1 MGVDFSKSN
10 LFFATQYLLCGV
22 FFLLRRIS
30 VPAFP
35 QRLNEKELHMNQTFM
50 KEKKILPLVISMSLP
65 MVISMAVNA
74 LYNIVD
80 SFFVAKISENAMTAL
95 SLVFPVQNLVASIAV
110 GFGVGMNARIA
121 FCLGAEDQ
129 AQADRATATGMLLS
143 FVHGLVLTLLCLLV
157 MPGFLSLYTQDAQ
170 TLNMGLAYA
179 NRVFLFSIV
188 IMLGVALEKIFQ
200 AVGRM
205 KVSMASMLAGLVV
218 NIVLDPLMIFGLGPF
233 PKMGIEGAA
242 YATGIGQSVTL
253 LVYLLFCVFRP
264 LPVSFRLKNI
274 TLNGVLLQK
283 LYAVGI
289 PASLNM
295 ALPSVLISSLNGILA
310 SFSEKYVLVLGAYYK
325 LQTFIYLTANG
336 IVQGTRPLISF
347 NYGAGE
353 NDRVEKIFRAALGLT
368 AGVMA
373 VGLLLSLAIPRQLIG
388 LFTGSEETIR
398 IGVKALRIIS
408 IGFLASAVS
417 VTCCGALEALEKGI
431 PSLLVSLARYVLLIL
446 PAAFLFSRLLGAE
459 GVFYAFPLTEIGSA
473 VFSYWIYRRIW
484 GSHR

>member
-1 MGVDFSKSN
+1 
-10 LFFATQYLLCGV
+10 
-22 FFLLRRIS
+22 
-30 VPAFP
+30 
-35 QRLNEKELHMNQTFM
+35 MNQTFM

-143 FVHGLVLTLLCLLV
+143 FVHGLILTLLCLLV
-157 MPGFLSLYTQDAQ
+157 MPWFLSLYTQDAQ
-170 TLNMGLAYA
+170 TLHMGLAYA

-205 KVSMASMLAGLVV
+205 KVSMVSMLAGLVV
-218 NIVLDPLMIFGLGPF
+218 NIILDPLMIFGLGPF
-233 PKMGIEGAA
+233 PRMGIEGAA

-264 LPVSFRLKNI
+264 LPLSFRWKNI
-274 TLNGVLLQK
+274 TLTPLLLQK

-310 SFSEKYVLVLGAYYK
+310 GFSEKYVLVLGAYYK

-353 NDRVEKIFRAALGLT
+353 KDRVEKIFRTALGLT
-368 AGVMA
+368 IGVMA
-373 VGLLLSLAIPRQLIG
+373 VGLLLSLAIPQQLIG
-388 LFTGSEETIR
+388 LFTGNEETIR

-431 PSLLVSLARYVLLIL
+431 PSLLVSLSRYVLLIL
-446 PAAFLFSRLLGAE
+446 PTAFLFSRLLGAE

>member
-1 MGVDFSKSN
+1 
-10 LFFATQYLLCGV
+10 
-22 FFLLRRIS
+22 
-30 VPAFP
+30 
-35 QRLNEKELHMNQTFM
+35 MNQTFM

-129 AQADRATATGMLLS
+129 AQADRATATGMMLS
-143 FVHGLVLTLLCLLV
+143 FVHGLILTLLCLLV
-157 MPGFLSLYTQDAQ
+157 MPWFLSLYTQDAQ
-170 TLNMGLAYA
+170 TLHMGLAYA

-205 KVSMASMLAGLVV
+205 KVSMVSMLAGLVV
-218 NIVLDPLMIFGLGPF
+218 NIILDPLMIFGLGPF

-264 LPVSFRLKNI
+264 LPLSFRWKNI
-274 TLNGVLLQK
+274 TLNPLLLQK

-310 SFSEKYVLVLGAYYK
+310 GFSEKYVLVLGAYYK

-353 NDRVEKIFRAALGLT
+353 KGRVEKIFRTALGLT

-373 VGLLLSLAIPRQLIG
+373 VGLLLSLAIPQQLIG
-388 LFTGSEETIR
+388 LFTGNEETIR

-431 PSLLVSLARYVLLIL
+431 PYLLVSLSRYVLLIL
-446 PAAFLFSRLLGAE
+446 PTAFLFSRLLGAE

>member
-1 MGVDFSKSN
+1 MP
-10 LFFATQYLLCGV
+10 
-22 FFLLRRIS
+22 
-30 VPAFP
+30 VPALP
-35 QRLNEKELHMNQTFM
+35 QRLEGKELPMNQTFM

-129 AQADRATATGMLLS
+129 AQADRATATGMMLS
-143 FVHGLVLTLLCLLV
+143 FVHGLILTLLCLLV
-157 MPGFLSLYTQDAQ
+157 MPWFLSLYTQDAQ
-170 TLNMGLAYA
+170 TLHMGLAYA

-205 KVSMASMLAGLVV
+205 KVSMVSMLAGLVV
-218 NIVLDPLMIFGLGPF
+218 NIILDPLMIFGLGPF
-233 PKMGIEGAA
+233 PRMGIEGAA

-253 LVYLLFCVFRP
+253 LVYLLFCIFRP
-264 LPVSFRLKNI
+264 LPLSFRWKNI
-274 TLNGVLLQK
+274 TLNPLLLQK

-310 SFSEKYVLVLGAYYK
+310 GFSEKYVLVLGAYYK

-353 NDRVEKIFRAALGLT
+353 KDRVEKIFRTALGLT
-368 AGVMA
+368 IGVMA
-373 VGLLLSLAIPRQLIG
+373 VGLLLSLAIPQQLIG
-388 LFTGSEETIR
+388 LFTGNEETIR

-431 PSLLVSLARYVLLIL
+431 PSLLVSLSRYVLLIL
-446 PAAFLFSRLLGAE
+446 PTAFLFSRLLGAE

>member
-1 MGVDFSKSN
+1 MGVDFSKSD
-10 LFFATQYLLCGV
+10 LFFATQYMLCGV
-22 FFLLRRIS
+22 FLAPPDA
-30 VPAFP
+30 VPALP
-35 QRLNEKELHMNQTFM
+35 QRRKEKELHMDQTFM

-129 AQADRATATGMLLS
+129 AQTDRAATTGMLLS

-157 MPGFLSLYTQDAQ
+157 MPWFLSLYTQDVQ
-170 TLNMGLAYA
+170 TLRMGLAYA
-179 NRVFLFSIV
+179 NRVFLFSAV
-188 IMLGVALEKIFQ
+188 ITLGVALEKIFQ

-205 KVSMASMLAGLVV
+205 QVSMVSMLAGLVV
-218 NIVLDPLMIFGLGPF
+218 NIILDPLMIFGLGPF

-264 LPVSFRLKNI
+264 LPLSFRWKNI

-310 SFSEKYVLVLGAYYK
+310 GFSEKYVLVLGAYYK

-353 NDRVEKIFRAALGLT
+353 KDRVEKIFRTALGLT
-368 AGVMA
+368 IGVMA
-373 VGLLLSLAIPRQLIG
+373 MGLLLSLAIPRQLIG
-388 LFTGSEETIR
+388 LFTGNEETLR

-408 IGFLASAVS
+408 TGFLASAVS

-431 PSLLVSLARYVLLIL
+431 PSLLVSLSRYVLLIL
-446 PAAFLFSRLLGAE
+446 PTAFLFSRLLGAE
-459 GVFYAFPLTEIGSA
+459 GVFCAFPLTEIGSA
-473 VFSYWIYRRIW
+473 VFSFWVYRRIW
-484 GSHR
+484 NSHR

>member
-1 MGVDFSKSN
+1 
-10 LFFATQYLLCGV
+10 
-22 FFLLRRIS
+22 
-30 VPAFP
+30 
-35 QRLNEKELHMNQTFM
+35 MNQTFM

-129 AQADRATATGMLLS
+129 AQADRATATGMMLS
-143 FVHGLVLTLLCLLV
+143 FVHGLILTLLCLLV
-157 MPGFLSLYTQDAQ
+157 MPWFLSLYTQDAQ
-170 TLNMGLAYA
+170 TLHMGLAYA

-188 IMLGVALEKIFQ
+188 IMLGVALEKVFQ

-205 KVSMASMLAGLVV
+205 KVSMVSMLAGLVV
-218 NIVLDPLMIFGLGPF
+218 NIILDPLMIFGLGPF
-233 PKMGIEGAA
+233 PRMGIEGAA

-253 LVYLLFCVFRP
+253 LVYLLFCIFRP
-264 LPVSFRLKNI
+264 LPLSFRWKNI
-274 TLNGVLLQK
+274 TLNPLLLQK

-310 SFSEKYVLVLGAYYK
+310 GFSEKYVLVLGAYYK
-325 LQTFIYLTANG
+325 LQTLIYLTANG

-353 NDRVEKIFRAALGLT
+353 KDRVEKIFRTALGLT
-368 AGVMA
+368 IGVMA
-373 VGLLLSLAIPRQLIG
+373 VGLLLSLAIPQQLIG
-388 LFTGSEETIR
+388 LFTGNEETIR

-431 PSLLVSLARYVLLIL
+431 PSLLVSLSRYVLLIL

>member
-1 MGVDFSKSN
+1 MP
-10 LFFATQYLLCGV
+10 
-22 FFLLRRIS
+22 
-30 VPAFP
+30 VPALP
-35 QRLNEKELHMNQTFM
+35 QRLEGKELPMNQTFM

-129 AQADRATATGMLLS
+129 AQADRATATGMMLS
-143 FVHGLVLTLLCLLV
+143 FVHGLILTLLCLLV
-157 MPGFLSLYTQDAQ
+157 MPWFLSLYTQDAQ
-170 TLNMGLAYA
+170 TLHMGLAYA

-205 KVSMASMLAGLVV
+205 KVSMVSMLAGLVV
-218 NIVLDPLMIFGLGPF
+218 NIILDPLMIFGLGPF
-233 PKMGIEGAA
+233 PRMGIEGAA

-253 LVYLLFCVFRP
+253 LVYLLFCIFRP
-264 LPVSFRLKNI
+264 LPLSFRWKNI
-274 TLNGVLLQK
+274 TLNPLLLQK

-310 SFSEKYVLVLGAYYK
+310 GFSEKYVLVLGAYYK

-353 NDRVEKIFRAALGLT
+353 KDRVEKIFRTALGLT
-368 AGVMA
+368 IGVMA
-373 VGLLLSLAIPRQLIG
+373 VGLLLSLAIPQQLIG
-388 LFTGSEETIR
+388 LFTGNEETIR

-431 PSLLVSLARYVLLIL
+431 PSLLVSLSRYVLLIL

>member
-1 MGVDFSKSN
+1 MP
-10 LFFATQYLLCGV
+10 
-22 FFLLRRIS
+22 

-50 KEKKILPLVISMSLP
+50 KEEKILPLVISMSLP

-143 FVHGLVLTLLCLLV
+143 FVHGLILTLLCLLV
-157 MPGFLSLYTQDAQ
+157 MPWFLSLYTRDAQ
-170 TLNMGLAYA
+170 TLHMGLAYA

-205 KVSMASMLAGLVV
+205 KVSMVSMLAGLVV
-218 NIVLDPLMIFGLGPF
+218 NIILDPLMIFGLGPF

-253 LVYLLFCVFRP
+253 LVYLLFCFFRP
-264 LPVSFRLKNI
+264 LPLSFRWQNI
-274 TLNGVLLQK
+274 TLNPMLLQK

-310 SFSEKYVLVLGAYYK
+310 GFSEKYVLVLGAYYK

-353 NDRVEKIFRAALGLT
+353 KDRVETIFRTALGLT
-368 AGVMA
+368 IGVMA
-373 VGLLLSLAIPRQLIG
+373 VGLVLSLAIPQQLIG
-388 LFTGSEETIR
+388 LFTGNEETIR

-431 PSLLVSLARYVLLIL
+431 PSLLVSLSRYVLLIL

>member
-1 MGVDFSKSN
+1 
-10 LFFATQYLLCGV
+10 
-22 FFLLRRIS
+22 
-30 VPAFP
+30 
-35 QRLNEKELHMNQTFM
+35 MNQTFM

-129 AQADRATATGMLLS
+129 AQADRATATGMMLS
-143 FVHGLVLTLLCLLV
+143 FVHGLILTLLCLLV
-157 MPGFLSLYTQDAQ
+157 MPWFLSLYTQDAQ
-170 TLNMGLAYA
+170 TLHMGLAYA

-205 KVSMASMLAGLVV
+205 KVSMVSMLAGLVV
-218 NIVLDPLMIFGLGPF
+218 NIILDPLMIFGLGPF
-233 PKMGIEGAA
+233 PRMGIEGAA

-253 LVYLLFCVFRP
+253 LVYLLFCIFRP
-264 LPVSFRLKNI
+264 LPLSFRWKNI
-274 TLNGVLLQK
+274 TLNPLLLQK

-310 SFSEKYVLVLGAYYK
+310 GFSEKYVLVLGAYYK

-353 NDRVEKIFRAALGLT
+353 KGRVETIFRTALGLT

-373 VGLLLSLAIPRQLIG
+373 VGLLLSLAIPQQLIG
-388 LFTGSEETIR
+388 LFTGNEETIR

-431 PSLLVSLARYVLLIL
+431 PSLLVSLSRYVLLIL

>member
-1 MGVDFSKSN
+1 
-10 LFFATQYLLCGV
+10 
-22 FFLLRRIS
+22 
-30 VPAFP
+30 
-35 QRLNEKELHMNQTFM
+35 MNQTFM

-143 FVHGLVLTLLCLLV
+143 FVHGLILTLLCLLV
-157 MPGFLSLYTQDAQ
+157 MPWFLSLYTQDAQ
-170 TLNMGLAYA
+170 TLHMGLAYA

-205 KVSMASMLAGLVV
+205 KVSMVSMLAGLVV
-218 NIVLDPLMIFGLGPF
+218 NIILDPLMIFGLGPF
-233 PKMGIEGAA
+233 PRMGIEGAA

-253 LVYLLFCVFRP
+253 LVYLLFCIFRP
-264 LPVSFRLKNI
+264 LPLSFRWKNI
-274 TLNGVLLQK
+274 TLNPLLLQK

-310 SFSEKYVLVLGAYYK
+310 GFSEKYVLVLGAYYK

-353 NDRVEKIFRAALGLT
+353 KDRVETIFRTALGLT
-368 AGVMA
+368 IGVMA
-373 VGLLLSLAIPRQLIG
+373 VGLLLSLAIPQQLIG
-388 LFTGSEETIR
+388 LFTGNEETIR

-431 PSLLVSLARYVLLIL
+431 PSLLVSLSRYVLLIL
-446 PAAFLFSRLLGAE
+446 PTAFLFSRLLGAE

>member
-1 MGVDFSKSN
+1 
-10 LFFATQYLLCGV
+10 
-22 FFLLRRIS
+22 
-30 VPAFP
+30 
-35 QRLNEKELHMNQTFM
+35 MNQSFM

-80 SFFVAKISENAMTAL
+80 SFFVARISENAMTAL

-157 MPGFLSLYTQDAQ
+157 MPWFLSLYTQDKQ
-170 TLNMGLAYA
+170 TLHMGLAYA
-179 NRVFLFSIV
+179 NRVFLFSVV

-205 KVSMASMLAGLVV
+205 KVSMVSMLAGLIV

-264 LPVSFRLKNI
+264 LPLSFSLKNI
-274 TLNGVLLQK
+274 TLNGMLLQK
-283 LYAVGI
+283 LYALGI

-310 SFSEKYVLVLGAYYK
+310 GFSEKYVLVLGAYYK

-353 NDRVEKIFRAALGLT
+353 KDRVETIFRTALGLT

-373 VGLLLSLAIPRQLIG
+373 VGLLLSLAIPQQLIG
-388 LFTGSEETIR
+388 LFTASEETIR

-431 PSLLVSLARYVLLIL
+431 PSLLVSLSRYILLIL

-484 GSHR
+484 SSHR

>member
-1 MGVDFSKSN
+1 MP
-10 LFFATQYLLCGV
+10 
-22 FFLLRRIS
+22 
-30 VPAFP
+30 VPALP
-35 QRLNEKELHMNQTFM
+35 QRLEGKELPMNQTFM

-129 AQADRATATGMLLS
+129 AQADRATATGMMLS
-143 FVHGLVLTLLCLLV
+143 FVHGLILTLLCLLV
-157 MPGFLSLYTQDAQ
+157 MPWFLSLYTQDAQ
-170 TLNMGLAYA
+170 TLHMGLAYA

-188 IMLGVALEKIFQ
+188 IMLGVALEKVFQ

-205 KVSMASMLAGLVV
+205 KVSMVSMLAGLVV
-218 NIVLDPLMIFGLGPF
+218 NIILDPLMIFGLGPF

-253 LVYLLFCVFRP
+253 LVYLLFCIFRP
-264 LPVSFRLKNI
+264 LPLSFRWKNI
-274 TLNGVLLQK
+274 TLNPLLLQK

-310 SFSEKYVLVLGAYYK
+310 GFSEKYVLVLGAYYK
-325 LQTFIYLTANG
+325 LQTLIYLTANG

-353 NDRVEKIFRAALGLT
+353 KDRVEKIFRTALGLT
-368 AGVMA
+368 IGVMA
-373 VGLLLSLAIPRQLIG
+373 VGLLLSLAIPQQLIG
-388 LFTGSEETIR
+388 LFTGNEETIR

-431 PSLLVSLARYVLLIL
+431 PSLLVSLSRYVLLIL